1 MTVPAADAGLR
12 HAPVGLSEDAAEPA
26 PLCPDGADPHPP
38 ASRVIPP
45 SAAARQHLPAADIS
59 LCITI
64 PTTPRLSAW
73 LDCPISSY
81 PSEFKDPRAGGR
93 PDRSHPR
100 PDGSGSGGKAT
111 VKWWLRKRSRSTQR
125 GRDGRPRC
133 AAAAARADVIGSWT
147 TRRPGWEA
155 PRVRTLPWP
164 RPEPVDAILASIE
177 AVSHAATAGSG
188 SARTTPPGTS
198 SRTSP
203 PAASA
208 CLARARRSGPC
219 ST

>member
-1 MTVPAADAGLR
+1 MRPAATAQPCCPETNSIADSGGTVTVPAADAGLR

-81 PSEFKDPRAGGR
+81 PSEFKDPRARGR

-100 PDGSGSGGKAT
+100 PDGSGSGG
-111 VKWWLRKRSRSTQR
+111 Q
-125 GRDGRPRC
+125 G
-133 AAAAARADVIGSWT
+133 
-147 TRRPGWEA
+147 
-155 PRVRTLPWP
+155 
-164 RPEPVDAILASIE
+164 
-177 AVSHAATAGSG
+177 AGQG
-188 SARTTPPGTS
+188 GV
-198 SRTSP
+198 
-203 PAASA
+203 
-208 CLARARRSGPC
+208 
-219 ST
+219 